1 MMMKSRDMPDCLSSA
16 TSAMSLGSSS
26 PMKPKL
32 PEPVSSNTKQEKLKG
47 PVGEGKMMKVICL
60 QQSNGSFKLDDTLSK
75 ILTSSLDDIIEGEID
90 IHLFNSF

>member
-16 TSAMSLGSSS
+16 TLAMLSGSSS
-26 PMKPKL
+26 PMKPKS

-60 QQSNGSFKLDDTLSK
+60 QQSNGSFKLDGAISK
-75 ILTSSLDDIIEGEID
+75 ILGSSLDDIMKGEI
-90 IHLFNSF
+90 FY